1 MQWFVEKY
9 VTLHFKPFNK
19 QMNSVSKGTVRLE
32 RLMVITMVITFQL
45 MHIPAFAQGVLA
57 DSIGV
62 AVATPPDTIPA
73 VTPYQIPDLLPD
85 SLELDDDL
93 IPTLQPDKIEDAEGI
108 AIDMMDQGV
117 SLMAEQV
124 APVRERRDWSKWAPD
139 PKRALWLALVIPGGG
154 QIYNRKYWKLP
165 IVYGGFLGCIYAMS
179 WNNTMYKDY
188 SQAYID
194 LTDNDP
200 ETASYNKF
208 LHLGRQINSSNEDRY
223 KDIFK
228 KRKDKYRR
236 WRDLSFF
243 VMIGIYALSVIDA
256 YVDAE
261 LSQFDISKD
270 LSLKVTPAVMG
281 SGENR
286 NPLYATA
293 LGVNCSISF

>member
-1 MQWFVEKY
+1 MGRNNRK
-9 VTLHFKPFNK
+9 TGCK
-19 QMNSVSKGTVRLE
+19 VRRL
-32 RLMVITMVITFQL
+32 LMVITTVITFQL
-45 MHIPAFAQGVLA
+45 MPVSAGAQQALPDTLKTVLG
-57 DSIGV
+57 SL
-62 AVATPPDTIPA
+62 PDTIPDD
-73 VTPYQIPDLLPD
+73 IPDLVPD
-85 SLELDDDL
+85 TIPDLE
-93 IPTLQPDKIEDAEGI
+93 KEIEAIMERDGAVVIDVAEPG
-108 AIDMMDQGV
+108 AT
-117 SLMAEQV
+117 LMAGQV
-124 APVRERRDWSKWAPD
+124 APVKQRRDWSKWAPD

-165 IVYGGFLGCIYAMS
+165 IVYGGFIGCVYAMS

-188 SQAYID
+188 SQAYLDI
-194 LTDNDP
+194 TDDDP

-208 LHLGRQINSSNEDRY
+208 LHLKNQINSSNEERY
-223 KDIFK
+223 KDLFK

-243 VMIGIYALSVIDA
+243 VMLGIYAVSVIDA

-270 LSLKVTPAVMG
+270 LSLKVTPTVIG
-281 SGENR
+281 SGQSK